1 MILPTGELET
11 ARQMNMYLTIENHR
25 LRSTSPM
32 LPSPW
37 APPLQPQA
45 PVMEWFISQEA
56 LRRILDTPDLDY
68 VDIAFILEKKEQLPA
83 KQLAQ
88 TQQIVNTS
96 LFRS

>member
-1 MILPTGELET
+1 
-11 ARQMNMYLTIENHR
+11 
-25 LRSTSPM
+25 M

-68 VDIAFILEKKEQLPA
+68 VDIAFILDKKEQLPA
-83 KQLAQ
+83 K
-88 TQQIVNTS
+88 
-96 LFRS
+96 